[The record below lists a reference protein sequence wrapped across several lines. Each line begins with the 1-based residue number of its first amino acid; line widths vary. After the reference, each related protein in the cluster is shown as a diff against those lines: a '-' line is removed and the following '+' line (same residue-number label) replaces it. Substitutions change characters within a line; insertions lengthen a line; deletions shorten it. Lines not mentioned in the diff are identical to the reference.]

1 VVHLGIMEV
10 RASRLLVDV
19 VLLMVCWVVSYD

>member
-1 VVHLGIMEV
+1 VVDLGIMEV

-19 VLLMVCWVVSYD
+19 VLLTVCWVVAYD